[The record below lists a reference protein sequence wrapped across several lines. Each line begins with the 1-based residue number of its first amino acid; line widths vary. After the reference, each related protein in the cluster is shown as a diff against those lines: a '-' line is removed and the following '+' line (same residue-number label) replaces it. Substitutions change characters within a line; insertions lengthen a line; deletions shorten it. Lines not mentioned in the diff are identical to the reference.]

1 MKLVQEFVRKE
12 DIMEE
17 EILDKF
23 KKIGYMNV
31 ISEHPTLILHN
42 PSNKRTLYIHEDN
55 SFVVGLGSP
64 SFVGSLYLVLIISPT
79 FKEKRL
85 IKKLIK
91 VRKEKINEN
100 NFNY

>member
-1 MKLVQEFVRKE
+1 MKLVQEFVGKE

-17 EILDKF
+17 KILNKF
-23 KKIGYMNV
+23 KKIGYVVTINEYS
-31 ISEHPTLILHN
+31 ILILHN
-42 PSNKRTLYIHEDN
+42 PTNARTIYLFKDN
-55 SFVVGLGSP
+55 SFVIGIGFPHFAGPLRMIVRA
-64 SFVGSLYLVLIISPT
+64 IPT

-91 VRKEKINEN
+91 LRKEKTNEN